1 MKYTFEELLK
11 IYADCTDNIDKS
23 CFDCPMYP
31 LINGLDLC
39 NALTDLGEI
48 YKNTFKDE
56 EEQWTL

>member
-11 IYADCTDNIDKS
+11 IYADCTENFKS

-39 NALTDLGEI
+39 NALTDVGEI

-56 EEQWTL
+56 EE